1 MGTGGNAFR
10 KLQAGQRLKAIP
22 AKAWNA
28 FLDAAAK
35 TNTIGPPGAADG
47 SGLTDN
53 RSIVLVQNNSGYTV
67 PSQGILGID
76 SILISPADNAE
87 SFLLRPGLSC
97 VTPTAAHLGRFVVLL
112 EPARD
117 GAIVRGVLGG
127 VVQVKVSMVESGQKW
142 ADVLDGDATQLE
154 SGNVGTAQ
162 ILYVESGTGTKW
174 ALVRLG
180 VLPGVVVV
188 KVTGSESGGGKYTGR
203 VLAWGG
209 APAVTGDLAE
219 SDVGGVP
226 AADDALIENL
236 NEVGQSTHTLTD
248 ASNTYEKLFL
258 GSVRGITDDGR
269 WAVAINGFFGGCES
283 S

>member
-1 MGTGGNAFR
+1 MAGNPFKKLASGDEFR
-10 KLQAGQRLKAIP
+10 VS
-22 AKAWNA
+22 AKAWNTLMDVA
-28 FLDAAAK
+28 QREYGQAGRGAAAGIQVAGDR
-35 TNTIGPPGAADG
+35 TLVRVLNSTGASVDRFA
-47 SGLTDN
+47 
-53 RSIVLVQNNSGYTV
+53 V
-67 PSQGILGID
+67 LGIAGVA
-76 SILISPADNAE
+76 INATE
-87 SFLLRPGLSC
+87 NLKDFQNVPVLNSA
-97 VTPTAAHLGRFVVLL
+97 TPDASHLGRFVITT
-112 EPARD
+112 EPIRNGKIGRCMLA
-117 GAIVRGVLGG
+117 G
-127 VVQVKVSMVESGQKW
+127 VVAVKVSMVESGQRW
-142 ADVLDGDATQLE
+142 ADVLAGDSTQLE

-162 ILYVESGTGTKW
+162 ILWSESGTGTKW

-188 KVTGSESGGGKYTGR
+188 KVTGAESGGGKYTGR

-209 APAVTGDLAE
+209 APAATGDLAE

-236 NEVGQSTHTLTD
+236 NEVGQSTHALTD
-248 ASNTYEKLFL
+248 ASNTYENLFL